1 MVLPNGDNNHPIQT
15 FAQVHV
21 HSIYI
26 IYRYRG
32 TKHGNWNKTRERKQ
46 GNKNRGT
53 KTGEQI
59 TKQGNGNRGTK
70 AREQITK
77 IK

>member
-1 MVLPNGDNNHPIQT
+1 M
-15 FAQVHV
+15 
-21 HSIYI
+21 
-26 IYRYRG
+26 G
-32 TKHGNWNKTRERKQ
+32 TGTKQ
-46 GNKNRGT
+46 GNGNKGT